1 MPTARR
7 NQHRSTLAA
16 AADELEEQMGCIGLA
31 WQVAAFVDDQQLGP
45 GTDRQLLVEPA
56 IVVGFGQGRYR
67 FAAVTSRTL

>member
-7 NQHRSTLAA
+7 HQHQSTLVA
-16 AADELEEQMGCIGLA
+16 AADELEEHRARMA
-31 WQVAAFVDDQQLGP
+31 VAEFVDDQQLGP

-67 FAAVTSRTL
+67 FAAVTNWTL